1 MSSLFRQARS
11 FSSSVCE
18 MQLHP
23 RALQRGYWKGCVT
36 IKWAASVCQ
45 KLSLPTLQEP
55 DIRSPSEDT
64 WLSS

>member
-1 MSSLFRQARS
+1 
-11 FSSSVCE
+11 
-18 MQLHP
+18 
-23 RALQRGYWKGCVT
+23 VT

-45 KLSLPTLQEP
+45 KLSLPTLQER

>member
-1 MSSLFRQARS
+1 
-11 FSSSVCE
+11 

-23 RALQRGYWKGCVT
+23 RALPTRLLKSCVT

-45 KLSLPTLQEP
+45 KLSLPTLKER